1 MSLQNL
7 EKWSIENEVTLISY
21 GSRKNDLDYMLFK
34 SKDIKFPADDIS
46 KVSLGNHMRYFITS
60 IDKKTGNVTRKFR
73 LGGVL
78 ANKDNADKYII
89 LSNGTFSWSVQVNT
103 AIFFKKMTIDEI
115 KEEYED
121 IIHDKNLEIKQ
132 LKKEIKLL
140 KKQLEN

>member
-1 MSLQNL
+1 
-7 EKWSIENEVTLISY
+7 
-21 GSRKNDLDYMLFK
+21 
-34 SKDIKFPADDIS
+34 
-46 KVSLGNHMRYFITS
+46 MRYFITS